1 MYAVTPPKYGAWPR
15 SYALSPR
22 RTCSPACAL
31 HCCMLRVASLYVACC
46 MLRAARCDA
55 WHRLY
60 SEHVG
65 TTATHAPHMTVQLTT
80 CGPAPHANSHGASV
94 ADRRGTVRVGYRA
107 SARVSGAAEPLH
119 AVEGAGAV
127 CVCARARLC
136 VGVCACV
143 CECARACFRCGR
155 PGVTREQYCWD
166 SPPYTEPGGIAALA
180 AFASAYSSTNDLSC
194 HHGVLPGP
202 CSTTSTRRHGAQAQT
217 ASAAARHDRV
227 RRGGAERPCAPM
239 LGGRRGASVGAPSLV
254 RSDWNI
260 RAPGRHGAAVG
271 HRVRCVSVEGA
282 LLFRCDAMR
291 HLEHVARQLRPPP
304 E

>member
-31 HCCMLRVASLYVACC
+31 HCCMLRAASLYVACC

-80 CGPAPHANSHGASV
+80 CGPAPHTNSHGASV

-127 CVCARARLC
+127 CVCVCVRARARVC
-136 VGVCACV
+136 VCA
-143 CECARACFRCGR
+143 CARACFRCDRFGVGR
-155 PGVTREQYCWD
+155 RLGLTAIHCARWD
-166 SPPYTEPGGIAALA
+166 RCIGRLC
-180 AFASAYSSTNDLSC
+180 L
-194 HHGVLPGP
+194 GVLQHKRLQLQPR
-202 CSTTSTRRHGAQAQT
+202 STPQSIQHPTSTRRHGAQAQT